1 MTQSSVIPLRTPGSP
16 RINAGELVMIT
27 VLGQIASP
35 LAASSPYRIGQ
46 DGVPR
51 VLPGTGGIV
60 LSHRVGDPCVGLAG
74 DHVEPGASIR
84 NEGRSV
90 KGERDGSNLA
100 LQTLTCIG
108 NAARVVS
115 GACAGRTGVV
125 TGKHGGIDTVL
136 VDFPIETLR
145 RLAVGDRVQI
155 YAYGTG
161 VKLLDH
167 PEIAV
172 TNCSP
177 RLLARWGLRGD
188 RGRLAVPVTHL
199 VPAALMG
206 SGLGRADV
214 VRGDYDIQMFD
225 PATVRRFRLGTLR
238 FGDVVAIVDADNRF
252 GRSFRRGYFAI
263 GCVVHGESTVAG
275 HGPGVVTLLSGPQ
288 SAFSVRADTTA
299 NVARVLN
306 VRRLSA
312 PRAALPLGSAAG
324 RSHPPPGRPSAAD
337 KEVAVLPSS
346 RSLDHLAMHE
356 QVRLT
361 GGRCPR
367 CRFRLR
373 GCGCGG
379 GCARC
384 RGGHRFEAV
393 GFGAAPRRRRRDT
406 RTFGN
411 AYDQSSEAFAE
422 LEALG

>member
-1 MTQSSVIPLRTPGSP
+1 MPQSSVIPLRTPGSP

-35 LAASSPYRIGQ
+35 LMASSPYRIGQ

-90 KGERDGSNLA
+90 KGERDGPNQA

-108 NAARVVS
+108 NAARVIS
-115 GACAGRTGVV
+115 GPCAGKTGIV

-145 RLAVGDRVQI
+145 RLAVGDRIQI

-161 VKLLDH
+161 VRLLDH
-167 PEIAV
+167 PDVSV

-177 RLLARWGLRGD
+177 RLLARWGLHRD
-188 RGRLAVPVTHL
+188 QGRLAVPVTHL
-199 VPAALMG
+199 IPAALMG
-206 SGLGRADV
+206 SGLGKADV

-225 PATVRRFRLGTLR
+225 PATVRRFRLGMLR
-238 FGDVVAIVDADNRF
+238 FGDLVAIVDADNRF

-306 VRRLSA
+306 IRRLSA
-312 PRAALPLGSAAG
+312 PRAALPLAA
-324 RSHPPPGRPSAAD
+324 RERRRQ
-337 KEVAVLPSS
+337 VASTARQAVSS
-346 RSLDHLAMHE
+346 R
-356 QVRLT
+356 
-361 GGRCPR
+361 
-367 CRFRLR
+367 
-373 GCGCGG
+373 
-379 GCARC
+379 
-384 RGGHRFEAV
+384 
-393 GFGAAPRRRRRDT
+393 
-406 RTFGN
+406 
-411 AYDQSSEAFAE
+411 
-422 LEALG
+422 

>member
-1 MTQSSVIPLRTPGSP
+1 M
-16 RINAGELVMIT
+16 
-27 VLGQIASP
+27 
-35 LAASSPYRIGQ
+35 
-46 DGVPR
+46 PR

-115 GACAGRTGVV
+115 GSCAGRTGVV

-206 SGLGRADV
+206 SGLGA
-214 VRGDYDIQMFD
+214 
-225 PATVRRFRLGTLR
+225 PTSCAATTTSRCSIPRPCAGS
-238 FGDVVAIVDADNRF
+238 GWA
-252 GRSFRRGYFAI
+252 RSGSATWSPS
-263 GCVVHGESTVAG
+263 STPTIA
-275 HGPGVVTLLSGPQ
+275 S
-288 SAFSVRADTTA
+288 
-299 NVARVLN
+299 VARF
-306 VRRLSA
+306 
-312 PRAALPLGSAAG
+312 AAAIS
-324 RSHPPPGRPSAAD
+324 PSAALFM
-337 KEVAVLPSS
+337 ARAPSP
-346 RSLDHLAMHE
+346 D
-356 QVRLT
+356 T
-361 GGRCPR
+361 GPGW
-367 CRFRLR
+367 
-373 GCGCGG
+373 
-379 GCARC
+379 
-384 RGGHRFEAV
+384 
-393 GFGAAPRRRRRDT
+393 
-406 RTFGN
+406 
-411 AYDQSSEAFAE
+411 
-422 LEALG
+422 